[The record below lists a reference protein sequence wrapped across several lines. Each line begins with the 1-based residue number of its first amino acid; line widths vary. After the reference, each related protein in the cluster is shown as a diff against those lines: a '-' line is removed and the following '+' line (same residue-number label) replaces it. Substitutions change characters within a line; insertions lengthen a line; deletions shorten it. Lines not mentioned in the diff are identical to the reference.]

1 MNLFNGI
8 DGKKYNEI
16 NELIKNKIQ
25 ETKQLILIQTNSLS
39 DWSIV
44 NQLKINE
51 GKDIMNSKLNN
62 LNPKELTLNYIKQ
75 ILLEEVLTYPRFVDM
90 FTKKEKFYNKLIDQL
105 DKIAGE
111 MANDYIIKKKKEL
124 EEQKKYENTLKE
136 IFIQAENEAKQR
148 IEFQNKIT
156 ELQNEINQLRQRPEP
171 QPQPQQQQSPP
182 CFPIPNYGGGSI
194 VDALKSIGANSSYD
208 YRCRIAARNG
218 IGGGDYQGRPHENIY
233 MLQLL
238 REGRLI
244 IP

>member
-1 MNLFNGI
+1 MKI
-8 DGKKYNEI
+8 RSKKY
-16 NELIKNKIQ
+16 LF
-25 ETKQLILIQTNSLS
+25 KQ
-39 DWSIV
+39 
-44 NQLKINE
+44 K
-51 GKDIMNSKLNN
+51 M
-62 LNPKELTLNYIKQ
+62 
-75 ILLEEVLTYPRFVDM
+75 
-90 FTKKEKFYNKLIDQL
+90 
-105 DKIAGE
+105 
-111 MANDYIIKKKKEL
+111 
-124 EEQKKYENTLKE
+124 
-136 IFIQAENEAKQR
+136 KQR

-182 CFPIPNYGGGSI
+182 CFQIPNYGGGSI

-218 IGGGDYQGRPHENIY
+218 IGGGDYQGRPHENIH